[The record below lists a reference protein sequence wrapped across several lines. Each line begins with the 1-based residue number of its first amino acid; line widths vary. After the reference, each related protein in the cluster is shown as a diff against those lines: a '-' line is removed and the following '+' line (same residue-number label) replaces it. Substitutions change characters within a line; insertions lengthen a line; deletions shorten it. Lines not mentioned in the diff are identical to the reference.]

1 MFKLFKTSAA
11 CVAALLADV
20 TAGSKAG
27 LGDGEQA
34 FWTSFDGCEFPF
46 TKWLPPGAA
55 QPKALVVYA
64 HGLSGAAADFE
75 QIGEL
80 FSSKGIA
87 VYAYELRGM
96 GNDPK
101 KKRVGDLRSQSDWA
115 ADFDTFLSFA
125 RHHHRG
131 VPLFAY
137 GESLGALIIMHGY
150 PSLSEVNRAAL
161 RGLVYSSPV
170 VSMQGELPPVKDF
183 FVRLAMKL
191 LPRLKISLK
200 ALSGG
205 GEVEV
210 GEGEDHWAQMEQT
223 PHFVSRM
230 SLRLLGTIESMVKG
244 SAAAAA
250 PIQKPVLVL
259 YPGLDVFT
267 PAADVERFFDGI
279 EARDKSKRRFDES
292 HHLLMY
298 DKEREQVFGTS
309 LDWIRE
315 RS

>member
-1 MFKLFKTSAA
+1 MFKFFKTSAA
-11 CVAALLADV
+11 CVAALLADA

-27 LGDGEQA
+27 LDGGEQA
-34 FWTSFDGCEFPF
+34 LWTSFDGSEFPF
-46 TKWLPPGAA
+46 TRWLPPGGAA
-55 QPKALVVYA
+55 PKALVVCA

-75 QIGEL
+75 QLGEL

-96 GNDPK
+96 GKDPK
-101 KKRVGDLRSQSDWA
+101 KRRVGDLRSRKDWV
-115 ADFDTFLSFA
+115 ADLDQFLSFA
-125 RHHHRG
+125 RHQHRG

-137 GESLGALIIMHGY
+137 GESLGALIMMHGY
-150 PSLSEVNRAAL
+150 PSLSEVNRAKL
-161 RGLVYSSPV
+161 RGLIYSSPV

-191 LPRLKISLK
+191 FPRLKISLK
-200 ALSGG
+200 ALTGG

-210 GEGEDHWAQMEQT
+210 GEGEDHWDQMEQT
-223 PHFVSRM
+223 PHFVSKM

-250 PIQKPVLVL
+250 RIAKPVLVL

-267 PAADVERFFDGI
+267 PAADVETFFDGI
-279 EARDKSKRRFDES
+279 AAADKSKRRFDES

-298 DKEREQVFGTS
+298 DKEREQVFGTA

-315 RS
+315 RA